1 MLIAIRKVPL
11 YGLVAGHAVSMTGNV
26 LTLVALPLYVLSKT
40 GSATAT
46 GLTGVAA
53 TLPVAL
59 GGVFGGPLV
68 DRLGHRRASVVA
80 DLVGA
85 LTVAAVPVLDRT
97 TGLPLWGL
105 LALVL
110 ASGLLDTPGQVART
124 ALLPEAA
131 AAAEVPIER
140 AVGTFEAVE
149 RGARVLGA
157 PLAGLLVALMG
168 ALQVLAVDAASFALS
183 ALVVARLVPSTLT
196 VARQEATGYWST
208 LRTGI
213 GFVARDPLLRALVLL
228 VMVTN
233 MFDSAKSTVLLPV
246 YAARELGGGL
256 ALGLLFGASGL
267 GALVGSLAFGALG
280 HRLPSR
286 ATFVAGFCLAGGVP
300 VLSMAAGL
308 PLPLLVTTAALAGI
322 GAGAINPTMSLIK
335 LQRVPA
341 GVRASVYGIIGA
353 GTWAAMPLGALLGGI
368 VVDQAGLTTTLLAV
382 GVLYLLT
389 TLTPALGGPWR
400 AMDQPLHP
408 PPRPA
413 PTTTT
418 TTIGPLEDRDR
429 HRLQGPVQ
437 D

>member
-1 MLIAIRKVPL
+1 MSIASAKVPL
-11 YGLVAGHAVSMTGNV
+11 YGLVTGHAVSMTGNV
-26 LTLVALPLYVLSKT
+26 LTLVALPLYVLNRT

-53 TLPVAL
+53 TLPVVL
-59 GGVFGGPLV
+59 GGTFGGPLV
-68 DRLGHRRASVVA
+68 DRLGHRRASVLA
-80 DLVGA
+80 DLVSA
-85 LTVAAVPVLDRT
+85 ATVAAVPVLDRT

-131 AAAEVPIER
+131 SAAGVPIEP

-157 PLAGLLVALMG
+157 PLAGVLVSLLG
-168 ALQVLAVDAASFALS
+168 ALQVLAVDAASFAVS
-183 ALVVARLVPSTLT
+183 ALLVARFVPAGLT
-196 VARQEATGYWST
+196 VAQEQAMGYWST

-213 GFVARDPLLRALVLL
+213 TFVARDPLLRALVLL

-256 ALGLLFGASGL
+256 ALGLLFGASG
-267 GALVGSLAFGALG
+267 FGALTGSLLFGSVG
-280 HRLPSR
+280 HRLPRR
-286 ATFVAGFCLAGGVP
+286 ATFVIGFCVAGGVP
-300 VLSMAAGL
+300 ALTMAAGL
-308 PLPLLVTTAALAGI
+308 PLPVLIVTAALAGV
-322 GAGAINPTMSLIK
+322 GAGAINPTISLIK

-353 GTWAAMPLGALLGGI
+353 GAWAAMPLGALLGG
-368 VVDQAGLTTTLLAV
+368 VAVDTGGLTTTLVIV
-382 GVLYLLT
+382 GVLYILT

-400 AMDQPLHP
+400 TMDHPISP
-408 PPRPA
+408 PPA
-413 PTTTT
+413 
-418 TTIGPLEDRDR
+418 EDA
-429 HRLQGPVQ
+429 L
-437 D
+437 

>member
-1 MLIAIRKVPL
+1 MQIASTKVPL

-26 LTLVALPLYVLSKT
+26 LTLVALPLYVLSRT

-53 TLPVAL
+53 TLPVVL
-59 GGVFGGPLV
+59 GGTFGGPLV
-68 DRLGHRRASVVA
+68 DRLGHRRASVLA

-85 LTVAAVPVLDRT
+85 ATVAAVPVPDRT

-110 ASGLLDTPGQVART
+110 TSGLLDTPGQVART

-131 AAAEVPIER
+131 SAAGVPIER

-157 PLAGLLVALMG
+157 PLAGVLVSLLG
-168 ALQVLAVDAASFALS
+168 ALQVLAVDAASFAVS
-183 ALVVARLVPSTLT
+183 ALLVARFVPAGLT
-196 VARQEATGYWST
+196 VAQEQATGYWST

-213 GFVARDPLLRALVLL
+213 TFVARDPLLRALVLL

-256 ALGLLFGASGL
+256 ALGLLFGASG
-267 GALVGSLAFGALG
+267 FGALTGSLLFGSVG
-280 HRLPSR
+280 HRLPRR
-286 ATFVAGFCLAGGVP
+286 ATFVIGFCVAGGVP
-300 VLSMAAGL
+300 ALTMAAGL
-308 PLPLLVTTAALAGI
+308 PLPVLIVTAALAGV
-322 GAGAINPTMSLIK
+322 GAGAINPTISLIK

-353 GTWAAMPLGALLGGI
+353 GAWAAMPLGALLGG
-368 VVDQAGLTTTLLAV
+368 VAVDTGGLTTTLAIV
-382 GVLYLLT
+382 GVLYILT

-400 AMDQPLHP
+400 TMDHPISP
-408 PPRPA
+408 PPA
-413 PTTTT
+413 
-418 TTIGPLEDRDR
+418 LAEDA
-429 HRLQGPVQ
+429 L
-437 D
+437 